1 MTAASTVCFSGIVFP
16 PLMPSSDVMTV
27 SADAGEGGREGG
39 EEEREGQRIKGKRRE
54 KFVFKMLGQF
64 TIKYPVLKCCWT
76 ETSKHNTTA
85 TNIECERERERKRR
99 RKREHNSYS

>member
-1 MTAASTVCFSGIVFP
+1 MLEREGGREG
-16 PLMPSSDVMTV
+16 
-27 SADAGEGGREGG
+27 GEGGREGG

-54 KFVFKMLGQF
+54 KFVFKMLSQF